1 MLDILIQL
9 DFLGKFIKIAINLH
23 PYIATFLCLF
33 QKFCVGT
40 LTTADNRCQQLQ
52 FRPLRQ
58 CHNMVYHLIDSLLLD
73 LFAAFR
79 AVRNTDTCIQQ
90 SEIIINF
97 CNSSHGRT
105 WVSVGRFLVNRD
117 CRRKSLD
124 RFHIRFFHLSQELS
138 RI

>member
-1 MLDILIQL
+1 MLDIFVQL
-9 DFLGKFIKIAINLH
+9 YFLGKFIEISVNLH
-23 PYIATFLCLF
+23 PYIATSLRLL
-33 QKFCVGT
+33 QKFCMRT
-40 LTTADNRCQQLQ
+40 FTSADNRGQKLQ

-90 SEIIINF
+90 SEIIIDF
-97 CNSSHGRT
+97 CNSSHGGT
-105 WVSVGRFLVNRD
+105 WVSVGRFLVNRN
-117 CRRKSLD
+117 CRRKSLNG
-124 RFHIRFFHLSQELS
+124 FHIRFFHLSQKLS